1 LRQEVNLL
9 PAGIGQRRARP
20 FTHLLA
26 AAVVALLL
34 VVGAGAALLTLQLD
48 RVTASGTLLAE
59 RAAANDR
66 ELAQLRRR
74 AATHQADPDLLARVE
89 QRQEELAARRALR
102 QVLAENRLG
111 NSAGFSPVITGLAQQ
126 VPEALW
132 LRAITLADGG
142 RQLDLQG
149 SALDPA
155 AVPAYLQR
163 FSDDAALA
171 GRQVHRLEITQPGG
185 ELNHVDFSFKSERR
199 P

>member
-9 PAGIGQRRARP
+9 PAGSGRPRTRP
-20 FTHLLA
+20 FTHYLA

-34 VVGAGAALLTLQLD
+34 VVAAGAALLAVQLD
-48 RVTASGTLLAE
+48 RVAASGALLAE
-59 RAAANDR
+59 RTAVNER

-89 QRQEELAARRALR
+89 RRQEELAARHALR
-102 QVLAENRLG
+102 QALAENRLG

-132 LRAITLADGG
+132 LRVITLADGG

-163 FSDDAALA
+163 FSNDAALA
-171 GRQVHRLEITQPGG
+171 GRQVHRLEITQPGT
-185 ELNHVDFSFKSERR
+185 ELKHVDFSVSSERR

>member
-9 PAGIGQRRARP
+9 PAGIGRRRARP

-48 RVTASGTLLAE
+48 RVTASGALLAE

-66 ELAQLRRR
+66 ELAQLRRQ

-89 QRQEELAARRALR
+89 RRQQELAARHALR
-102 QVLAENRLG
+102 QALAEHRLG

-132 LRAITLADGG
+132 LRVITLADGG

-163 FSDDAALA
+163 FSDDTALA

-185 ELNHVDFSFKSERR
+185 ELKHVDFSVRSERR